1 MKRFV
6 FALIAVVILVTTN
19 QVSAFE
25 STSAKRDFESRI
37 DAVLTEKVDN
47 VYSTDQKITL
57 YSKVLYK
64 ALANSS
70 EIVSGLTEEEINEA
84 KNTTR
89 YQAYLIVNELV
100 YDRMKELLSDSDDQ
114 GILVEN
120 YDEYL
125 MNWVEYAD
133 ISFDTQGVIAVLDNT
148 TCSVIMPW
156 DPCPDDKLQVY
167 SNVVLVDFH
176 QSNQIKRTIVHGL
189 PWISL
194 ECVMSPKAIP
204 STYYQGEWL
213 VSVDFNG
220 LYIPPEHWLGA
231 MWDCAWWAKEFSI
244 Q

>member
-125 MNWVEYAD
+125 MN
-133 ISFDTQGVIAVLDNT
+133 
-148 TCSVIMPW
+148 
-156 DPCPDDKLQVY
+156 
-167 SNVVLVDFH
+167 
-176 QSNQIKRTIVHGL
+176 
-189 PWISL
+189 
-194 ECVMSPKAIP
+194 
-204 STYYQGEWL
+204 
-213 VSVDFNG
+213 
-220 LYIPPEHWLGA
+220 
-231 MWDCAWWAKEFSI
+231 
-244 Q
+244 